1 MEGAAIRTRLTGPE
15 VMLRP
20 KAALAL
26 SMAIHEL
33 VTNAA
38 KYGALSVPDGMVDIA
53 WALNEGGKNGEGATF
68 ALDWT
73 ERGGPPVSP
82 PTRRGFGRIVIEK
95 SLAYEVDGE
104 SRLVFAVDGVRC
116 HVRIPVE
123 HVVDWERTPQ
133 VSMTAAGPRK
143 EAEPVLPSRVL
154 LVEDSGLVAMQIQTL
169 LEEAGCEVVGPASR
183 VGPALRLATSEVI
196 NAAVLDVDLNGTPS
210 WDVADALTSRGIPF
224 VLATGYSSDDA
235 LPDRFRSVPKLLK
248 PFSTQGFETA
258 LRKLLEAR

>member
-1 MEGAAIRTRLTGPE
+1 
-15 VMLRP
+15 MLRP

-53 WALNEGGKNGEGATF
+53 WALNEGGKNGEAATF
-68 ALDWT
+68 TLDWT
-73 ERGGPPVSP
+73 ESGGPPVSP

-104 SRLVFAVDGVRC
+104 SRLVFAAGGVRC

-123 HVVDWERTPQ
+123 HVVDSGADPAGIDDGSRSPEG
-133 VSMTAAGPRK
+133 SGAGPSQPRP
-143 EAEPVLPSRVL
+143 AGGGL
-154 LVEDSGLVAMQIQTL
+154 GLVAMQIQNL
-169 LEEAGCEVVGPASR
+169 LEEAGCDVVGPASR
-183 VGPALRLATSEVI
+183 VGPALRLAMSEVI
-196 NAAVLDVDLNGTPS
+196 DAAVLDVDLNGTPS
-210 WDVADALTSRGIPF
+210 WDVADALASRGIPF

-258 LRKLLEAR
+258 LRKLLEAP